1 MPVADLAPALRN
13 AKAHDLAA
21 LARSF
26 EQFGAMEPVVL
37 DERTGRLVSGHGR
50 VEHLAAKEQ
59 LGAEPPEGVLVDSEG
74 RWGWL
79 VARGW
84 RSRDDDHAHA
94 AGIAL
99 NRVGERGGWVPEL
112 LAEQLD
118 DLVGTALFEATGF
131 SADDLDDLIA
141 ATTGGGIVLAN
152 QGTDADYATHEG
164 RGDPQPPREVQGLR
178 EVGLMFQ
185 DAHHREYLEHLA
197 KLKRMWGIDAAPVV
211 VLRALREAAERG

>member
-1 MPVADLAPALRN
+1 MTDAAAAPPRWAEYLPVADLAPALKN

-59 LGAEPPEGVLVDSEG
+59 LGAEPPEGVLVDGG
-74 RWGWL
+74 RWCWL

-118 DLVGTALFEATGF
+118 DLR
-131 SADDLDDLIA
+131 D
-141 ATTGGGIVLAN
+141 
-152 QGTDADYATHEG
+152 
-164 RGDPQPPREVQGLR
+164 QPEL
-178 EVGLMFQ
+178 L
-185 DAHHREYLEHLA
+185 
-197 KLKRMWGIDAAPVV
+197 DAAGFTI
-211 VLRALREAAERG
+211 AELDAMLQELAPPSFTPDTEGQPRLDVRNPTVCPACGHHFHRT